1 MPNLNQSKTGYY
13 TFLAIFVLAIFSMG
27 NWFERYQSLP
37 LILAY
42 GSSFAAYFFI
52 VYKSENTQTL
62 LTTGILV
69 RVLLFLSLPIL
80 SDDLYRFIWDG
91 TLLKNG
97 IHPFAE
103 LPGFYLDKNI
113 DGIDQQ
119 LYERLNSPNYFTIY
133 PPLNQFIFWVS
144 VRVGDG
150 DWLVTA
156 NVIRLILL
164 VADLGSLF
172 MLQKLLI
179 HYGKSAN
186 LAFWYFL
193 NPLVILEFVGNLHF
207 EGLVIFFLLA
217 GIYGYEKNRNWL
229 SASVFGL
236 AIGTKLLPLI
246 YLPYLFLKGLKERRW
261 FISILAGIIG
271 LLTFL
276 PMLNIQFISGITGS
290 LDLYFRSFEFN
301 ASIYFI
307 AREIGFWIYGYNNI
321 ALIGPLLSILSFL
334 SIIAISIL
342 GWVRKWS
349 LPKSL
354 LSILTVYLLFATTV
368 HPWYIL
374 PLVAFGLLSG
384 FWYPIVWSLLIF
396 LTYIGYTQSGFELP
410 AYILVIE
417 YAIVLM
423 ILSVEIKNTPVV
435 PKCRTISSGQS
446 EKFSDKSPFE
456 GG

>member
-1 MPNLNQSKTGYY
+1 MPNLNQAKTGYY
-13 TFLAIFVLAIFSMG
+13 TFLVIFVLAIFSIG
-27 NWFERYQSLP
+27 NWFERHQSLP
-37 LILAY
+37 LILAF
-42 GSSFAAYFFI
+42 GSAFVAYFFI

-69 RVLLFLSLPIL
+69 RVLLFLSLPTL

-103 LPGFYLDKNI
+103 LPGYYLDKNI
-113 DGIDQQ
+113 EGIDQQ
-119 LYERLNSPNYFTIY
+119 LYDNLNSPNYFTIY
-133 PPLNQFIFWVS
+133 PPLNQYIFLLS
-144 VRVGDG
+144 VWIGDG
-150 DWLVTA
+150 DWLVSA
-156 NVIRLILL
+156 NVIRLLL
-164 VADLGSLF
+164 YGADMGSFFL
-172 MLQKLLI
+172 LRKLLI

-207 EGLVIFFLLA
+207 EGLIIFFILA

-229 SASVFGL
+229 SASGFGL

-246 YLPYLFLKGLKERRW
+246 YLPYLLLKGLKEKRW

-276 PMLNIQFISGITGS
+276 PMLNVQFISGITDS

-342 GWVRKWS
+342 SWVRKWS

-354 LSILTVYLLFATTV
+354 LFILTVYLLFATTV

-374 PLVAFGLLSG
+374 PLVAFGVLSG
-384 FWYPIVWSLLIF
+384 FWYPVVWSLLIF

-410 AYILVIE
+410 AYIIVIE
-417 YAIVLM
+417 YVVVLV
-423 ILSVEIKNTPVV
+423 ILSFEIRNTPVV
-435 PKCRTISSGQS
+435 PSRGQS
-446 EKFSDKSPFE
+446 EKSYSDKSPFE